1 MEHPYL
7 FHRQFISH
15 HPLCNCVEASIHPRI
30 CMQVIFILY
39 GQGIPCTKFEREP
52 ESRRSNLCISPNK
65 QTLFQAAT
73 TCPLP
78 KGSPCGPFQRSNPGL
93 LLYIGTTK
101 KNKNCRVFGRM
112 FKMFANISPSCWN
125 AFPHGALVSNSQNAP
140 PLLCNGSNKRVAH
153 STLPTNDRTK
163 DLILVARCLI
173 FENW

>member
-1 MEHPYL
+1 MV
-7 FHRQFISH
+7 R
-15 HPLCNCVEASIHPRI
+15 ASLV
-30 CMQVIFILY
+30 QSS
-39 GQGIPCTKFEREP
+39 K
-52 ESRRSNLCISPNK
+52 ESRNPEGAISAFLRTNRLFFRLPQPVLSLKAAHVVHFSGQIRGFFCISAP
-65 QTLFQAAT
+65 Q
-73 TCPLP
+73 
-78 KGSPCGPFQRSNPGL
+78 
-93 LLYIGTTK
+93 K